1 MSSMPL
7 EAGLI
12 ATLHAEAGAA
22 RWRVSVDAFAAALE
36 ASVARA
42 FANGAASP
50 RDVERYLRALH
61 LGDLA
66 LACACTAGDDEA
78 WDHFVRE
85 YRPVLYRAADALDSS
100 GGAREL
106 ADALYADLFGVRESA
121 GERRSLFRY
130 FHGRSTL
137 ATWLRAV
144 LSQRMVDRARAAR
157 RTDTLPDDESPA
169 AIPARQPAPSPDRV
183 RLTTL
188 LRTAL
193 TTAVAALAPRDR
205 LRLGCYYAQELTL
218 AQIGRLLGE
227 HEATVSRHL
236 TRTRR
241 ELRSA
246 VERHL
251 HETHGLNA
259 AAVAECFAAAV
270 DDPGSLDVAVLL
282 DADGLRKTAA
292 VERSRS

>member
-1 MSSMPL
+1 M
-7 EAGLI
+7 
-12 ATLHAEAGAA
+12 
-22 RWRVSVDAFAAALE
+22 
-36 ASVARA
+36 
-42 FANGAASP
+42 
-50 RDVERYLRALH
+50 
-61 LGDLA
+61 
-66 LACACTAGDDEA
+66 
-78 WDHFVRE
+78 
-85 YRPVLYRAADALDSS
+85 
-100 GGAREL
+100 
-106 ADALYADLFGVRESA
+106 
-121 GERRSLFRY
+121 
-130 FHGRSTL
+130 
-137 ATWLRAV
+137 
-144 LSQRMVDRARAAR
+144 
-157 RTDTLPDDESPA
+157 
-169 AIPARQPAPSPDRV
+169 
-183 RLTTL
+183 
-188 LRTAL
+188 
-193 TTAVAALAPRDR
+193 AVAALAPRDR

-251 HETHGLNA
+251 RETHGLNA

>member
-1 MSSMPL
+1 VPFDAS
-7 EAGLI
+7 LI
-12 ATLHAEAGAA
+12 ARLYADAGAA
-22 RWRVSVDAFAAALE
+22 RWRVSADAFAAALE
-36 ASVARA
+36 GSVARA

-50 RDVERYLRALH
+50 RDVERYLRSLH

-66 LACACTAGDDEA
+66 LASACAAGDDEA

-85 YRPVLYRAADALDSS
+85 YRPVLYRAADALDPS

-106 ADALYADLFGVRESA
+106 ADALYADLFGVRETA

-157 RTDTLPDDESPA
+157 RTDVLPDDESPA
-169 AIPARQPAPSPDRV
+169 AIPARDAVPDPDRV

-188 LRTAL
+188 VRTAL
-193 TTAVAALAPRDR
+193 AAPVGALAPRDR
-205 LRLGCYYAQELTL
+205 LRLGCYYAQSLTL
-218 AQIGRLLGE
+218 AEIGRLLGE

-236 TRTRR
+236 TRARR
-241 ELRSA
+241 DLRHA
-246 VERHL
+246 VEQHL
-251 HETHGLNA
+251 RETHGLDA
-259 AAVAECFAAAV
+259 SAVAECLAAAV
-270 DDPGSLDVAVLL
+270 DDPGSLDVVTLIGV
-282 DADGLRKTAA
+282 DEGRKTA
-292 VERSRS
+292 VMERSRS

>member
-1 MSSMPL
+1 VPL
-7 EAGLI
+7 DATLI
-12 ATLHAEAGAA
+12 ARLHADADAA
-22 RWRVSVDAFAAALE
+22 RWRVSADAFAAALE

-42 FANGAASP
+42 FAGRAASP
-50 RDVERYLRALH
+50 RDVERYLRSLH

-66 LACACTAGDDEA
+66 LACACAAGDDEA

-85 YRPVLYRAADALDSS
+85 YRPVLYRAADALDPS

-106 ADALYADLFGVRESA
+106 ADALYADLFGVRETD

-144 LSQRMVDRARAAR
+144 LSQRLVDRARAAR
-157 RTDTLPDDESPA
+157 RTDALPDDESTA
-169 AIPARQPAPSPDRV
+169 AVRALDPAPDPDRL
-183 RLTTL
+183 RLTTMV
-188 LRTAL
+188 RTAL
-193 TTAVAALAPRDR
+193 AAAVGALAPRDR
-205 LRLGCYYAQELTL
+205 LRLGCYYAQDLTL

-236 TRTRR
+236 TRVRQDLRR
-241 ELRSA
+241 A

-251 HETHGLNA
+251 RETHGLDA

-270 DDPGSLDVAVLL
+270 DDPGSLDVVTLL
-282 DADGLRKTAA
+282 GTDRVRKTAA